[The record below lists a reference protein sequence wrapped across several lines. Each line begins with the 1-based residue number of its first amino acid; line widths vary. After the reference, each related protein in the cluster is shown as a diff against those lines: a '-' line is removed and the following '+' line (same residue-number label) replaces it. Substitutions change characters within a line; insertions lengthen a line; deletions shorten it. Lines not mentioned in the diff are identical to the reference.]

1 MTTGLPT
8 FEHVLTS
15 VADGIGTVTLNR
27 PDKLN
32 AFAGTMRQE
41 VAQAVRE
48 MADHEDVRVLVITG
62 AGRAFCAGGDVKKM
76 RERASGATESGLTLR
91 ASYRD
96 GIQRIPKAVY
106 DLEVPTIAAVNGA
119 AVGAGCDLVCMCD
132 IRIAS
137 ERARFAE
144 SFVRLGIIPG
154 DGGAWLLPR
163 AIGMSRAAEMTFTGD
178 MIDAETAAAWGL
190 VSKVVAADQLLD
202 ETRTLAERIAA
213 NPPAAVRMS
222 KRLLRDGQTMGLSA
236 SLEMAAA
243 FQSLAHRTSDHVEAI
258 NAFFDKRVGQY
269 TGE

>member
-1 MTTGLPT
+1 MTDSLLYDQDG
-8 FEHVLTS
+8 HVVTL
-15 VADGIGTVTLNR
+15 TLNR
-27 PDKLN
+27 PEMRN
-32 AFAGTMRQE
+32 AISGADTIGAIVDACERIE
-41 VAQAVRE
+41 ADRSVRAVI
-48 MADHEDVRVLVITG
+48 ITG
-62 AGRAFCAGGDVKKM
+62 AGSAFCAGGDVKKM
-76 RERASGATESGLTLR
+76 RERASGAAEDGLALR

-163 AIGMSRAAEMTFTGD
+163 AVGMSRAAEMTFTGD

-202 ETRTLAERIAA
+202 EARALALRIAA

-222 KRLLRDGQTMGLSA
+222 KRLLRDGQKMDLSA
-236 SLEMAAA
+236 LLEMSAAYQA
-243 FQSLAHRTSDHVEAI
+243 LAHRTADHVEAI
-258 NAFFDKRVGQY
+258 NAFFEKRTGQY
-269 TGE
+269 TGQ

>member
-1 MTTGLPT
+1 MTESLLYDQDG
-8 FEHVLTS
+8 HVVTL
-15 VADGIGTVTLNR
+15 TLNR
-27 PDKLN
+27 PEMRNALSGNDTIDAIVDACARIEADKSV
-32 AFAGTMRQE
+32 R
-41 VAQAVRE
+41 AVI
-48 MADHEDVRVLVITG
+48 ITG
-62 AGRAFCAGGDVKKM
+62 AGSAFCAGGDVKKM
-76 RERASGATESGLTLR
+76 RERASGATESGLALR

-163 AIGMSRAAEMTFTGD
+163 AIGMSRAAEMTFTGE

-202 ETRTLAERIAA
+202 EARALALRIAA

-222 KRLLRDGQTMGLSA
+222 KRLLRDGQKMDLSA

-243 FQSLAHRTSDHVEAI
+243 FQALAHRTSDHVEAI
-258 NAFFDKRVGQY
+258 NAFFEKRTGQY
-269 TGE
+269 TGQ

>member
-1 MTTGLPT
+1 MTDSLLYDQDG
-8 FEHVLTS
+8 HVVTL
-15 VADGIGTVTLNR
+15 TLNR
-27 PDKLN
+27 PEMRNALSGDDTIGAIVDACERIEADKSV
-32 AFAGTMRQE
+32 R
-41 VAQAVRE
+41 AVI
-48 MADHEDVRVLVITG
+48 ITG
-62 AGRAFCAGGDVKKM
+62 AGSAFCAGGDVKKM
-76 RERASGATESGLTLR
+76 RERATGATESGLTLR

-119 AVGAGCDLVCMCD
+119 AVGAGCDLVCMCA

-163 AIGMSRAAEMTFTGD
+163 VIGMSRAAEMTFTGE

-190 VSKVVAADQLLD
+190 VSKVVAPEQLLD
-202 ETRTLAERIAA
+202 EARALALRIAA

-222 KRLLRDGQTMGLSA
+222 KRLLRDGQKMDLSA
-236 SLEMAAA
+236 SLEMVAA
-243 FQSLAHRTSDHVEAI
+243 FQALAHRTADHVEAI
-258 NAFFDKRVGQY
+258 NAFFEKRTGQY
-269 TGE
+269 TGQ